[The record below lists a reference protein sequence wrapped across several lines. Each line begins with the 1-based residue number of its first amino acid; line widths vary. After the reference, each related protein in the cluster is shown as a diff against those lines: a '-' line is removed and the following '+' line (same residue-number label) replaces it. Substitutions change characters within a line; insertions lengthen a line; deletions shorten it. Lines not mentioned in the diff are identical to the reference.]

1 MIILD
6 SKSQLTLDIIAKVSE
21 GKITISNS
29 TKLLNLSQ
37 RTIERYL
44 TQYHTHGVRFII
56 HGNTGKKPSN
66 KIPDTFRLSVQ
77 ALINDKYYDV
87 NLQHLS
93 ELLAEN
99 EGIQVKRGSSP
110 FFGECSSNCV
120 TPIIILI
127 PNGVYHQKISAIG
140 T

>member
-44 TQYHTHGVRFII
+44 TQYYTHGVRFII
-56 HGNTGKKPSN
+56 HGNTGKKPQ
-66 KIPDTFRLSVQ
+66 IRYQTL
-77 ALINDKYYDV
+77 
-87 NLQHLS
+87 
-93 ELLAEN
+93 
-99 EGIQVKRGSSP
+99 
-110 FFGECSSNCV
+110 
-120 TPIIILI
+120 
-127 PNGVYHQKISAIG
+127 
-140 T
+140 

>member
-21 GKITISNS
+21 GKITISNA

-44 TQYHTHGVRFII
+44 NQYHKHGVRFII

-66 KIPDTFRLSVQ
+66 KIFSNT
-77 ALINDKYYDV
+77 LIKYLFSSGNND
-87 NLQHLS
+87 
-93 ELLAEN
+93 
-99 EGIQVKRGSSP
+99 
-110 FFGECSSNCV
+110 FFPNIAS
-120 TPIIILI
+120 ILI
-127 PNGVYHQKISAIG
+127 V
-140 T
+140 